1 MGTFTHNI
9 TLLVTSGDAREAVE
23 ALVDTGATFTSVPA
37 SLLERLGVQAEG
49 VVRLE
54 LANGQIEERPMGP
67 VKVELDG
74 RQRTVSCVFGEPGEP
89 PVMGATT
96 LEVFL
101 LSVDPVGRKLVPV
114 VGYRLQRETL

>member
-9 TLLVTSGDAREAVE
+9 TLLATSGDARESVE

-54 LANGQIEERPMGP
+54 LANGQIEERPIGP

-114 VGYRLQRETL
+114 VGYRLQQETL

>member
-9 TLLVTSGDAREAVE
+9 TLIATSGDARESVE

-54 LANGQIEERPMGP
+54 LANGQIEERPIGP

-74 RQRTVSCVFGEPGEP
+74 RQRTVSCVFGESGEP

-114 VGYRLQRETL
+114 VGYRLRQETL

>member
-9 TLLVTSGDAREAVE
+9 TLIATSGDARESFE

-37 SLLERLGVQAEG
+37 SLLERLGVQAER

-54 LANGQIEERPMGP
+54 LANGQIEERPIGP

-74 RQRTVSCVFGEPGEP
+74 RQRTVSCVFGESGEP
-89 PVMGATT
+89 SVMGATT

-101 LSVDPVGRKLVPV
+101 LSVGPVGRKLAPI
-114 VGYRLQRETL
+114 VGYRLEQETL